1 MTTAKNAVLIGLE
14 HENCYVLGDGVGN
27 WLLVRGE
34 STGGIFRWGGWAN
47 FQLVGGG
54 GDSPYPPVGKTQV
67 FQATCTSAVPVLY
80 KSSGIILQEFV
91 WK

>member
-1 MTTAKNAVLIGLE
+1 MGWGIDFWWGVSL
-14 HENCYVLGDGVGN
+14 LGGFLGGGDEQTFN
-27 WLLVRGE
+27 WLG
-34 STGGIFRWGGWAN
+34 
-47 FQLVGGG
+47 GGG
-54 GDSPYPPVGKTQV
+54 GDTPKPPVGKTQV

>member
-1 MTTAKNAVLIGLE
+1 MGWGIDFWWGVSL
-14 HENCYVLGDGVGN
+14 LGGFLGGGDEQTFN
-27 WLLVRGE
+27 WL
-34 STGGIFRWGGWAN
+34 GG
-47 FQLVGGG
+47 GGG